1 MIYKSELFK
10 KSKLGTEIFFC
21 SVVLQT
27 FTFKTYDAFI
37 LGNLEEVLDPKL
49 TLNDYQITEI
59 YVVSKRLSNLNQAFS
74 PADIMVLRREE
85 ERKQMHNKSG
95 GGVLNLIFKKVKPVR
110 SFVRGLSGIIT
121 FFVTEYGIG
130 ISVEQRQQITFSNSQ

>member
-1 MIYKSELFK
+1 MIF
-10 KSKLGTEIFFC
+10 IHCFF
-21 SVVLQT
+21 
-27 FTFKTYDAFI
+27 

-110 SFVRGLSGIIT
+110 
-121 FFVTEYGIG
+121 YGFCG
-130 ISVEQRQQITFSNSQ
+130 DNLEL